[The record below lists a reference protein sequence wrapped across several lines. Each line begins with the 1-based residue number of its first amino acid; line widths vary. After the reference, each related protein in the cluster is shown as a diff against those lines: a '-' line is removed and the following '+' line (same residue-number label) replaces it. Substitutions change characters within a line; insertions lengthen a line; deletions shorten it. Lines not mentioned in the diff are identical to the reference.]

1 MKIRLK
7 KNRNMKT
14 INEGGR
20 KVTPPVRWM
29 LLLAVIL
36 FFNVLPIR
44 SPGCSA
50 FCLKTENHLFLGKN
64 LDWRI
69 GHGFLIINRRN
80 EKKTAFLISNDT
92 PLNWVSVYGSI
103 TFNQLGKDF
112 PLGGMNET
120 GLVIEELSYNPSR
133 YPPAAQLPAVTEFQ
147 WIQYHLDTSA
157 GVDDVIKKLASVKI
171 SPFFFPI
178 HFILADS
185 SGDAAVIEFLDG
197 KTEVFRNETLPVPV
211 LTNNSYENALRY
223 LELMKEQKRN
233 RPRIDRNE
241 SPQRF
246 LRLAEALAG
255 KDQIPEHRLVD
266 RSFGLLNSVRQAD
279 TQWSIVYDLIHK
291 SVYFTTR
298 NHRTVK
304 SLKLRDCNFSG
315 RVLPL
320 YVDLDEE
327 TTGLKIRHFKK
338 LTAKKNRALLE
349 KVFSLLSLSEK
360 DPRLSEYPQRIT
372 AHLFHQ

>member
-1 MKIRLK
+1 MS
-7 KNRNMKT
+7 NRFSYT
-14 INEGGR
+14 
-20 KVTPPVRWM
+20 TFA
-29 LLLAVIL
+29 LLTAMVLVL
-36 FFNVLPIR
+36 VVLPVQ

-69 GHGFLIINRRN
+69 GHGFLIINRN
-80 EKKTAFLISNDT
+80 GEKKTAFLLSGDT
-92 PLNWVSVYGSI
+92 PLSWVSVYGSI

-112 PLGGMNET
+112 PLGGMNEK
-120 GLVIEELSYNPSR
+120 GLVIEELSYSPSR
-133 YPPAAQLPAVTEFQ
+133 YPPPAQLPAVNEFQ

-157 GVDDVIKKLASVKI
+157 CVDDIVKKLASVKI
-171 SPFFFPI
+171 SPFLFPL

-197 KTEVFRNETLPVPV
+197 RIEVFRKETLPVPV
-211 LTNNSYENALRY
+211 LTNNSYENALKY
-223 LELMKEQKRN
+223 LELMKGQKRN
-233 RPRIDRNE
+233 RPGIDRNE

-255 KDQIPEHRLVD
+255 KNQIPEHRLID
-266 RSFGLLNSVRQAD
+266 RSFELLNSVRQAD

-291 SVYFTTR
+291 NVYFTTR

-327 TTGLKIRHFKK
+327 VSVLKIKHFKT
-338 LTAKKNRALLE
+338 LTSKENRVLLE
-349 KVFSLLSLSEK
+349 KVFSLLSLYEK
-360 DPRLSEYPQRIT
+360 DPRLGEYPQRIT
-372 AHLFHQ
+372 LHLFRQPMLQNNGKNGNKEPR